1 MRKIYLG
8 IMFSL
13 MFLFT
18 SLPAFGG
25 DLRQGFLGTRWR
37 SDISELKGFSK
48 ISERGFV
55 DYYRNPNK
63 VYTLNEI
70 HIPDVIYGFYENRF
84 FAVYINIDSPDA
96 FGRIRDYMISRYG
109 TPKQSITMKNKLRV
123 YSWNHKIVKMKLKVN
138 EKVGD
143 MKLAF
148 YYLPLSRKVNIA
160 QQEVFL
166 EKTPRWF
173 PIERDKTPDYI
184 PILRF

>member
-1 MRKIYLG
+1 MKKIYVG
-8 IMFSL
+8 IIFSL
-13 MFLFT
+13 MFLLT
-18 SLPAFGG
+18 TIPVFGD

-48 ISERGFV
+48 ISKRGLV
-55 DYYRNPNK
+55 DYYRNPGK

-70 HIPDVIYGFYENRF
+70 HIPDVIYGFYESRF

-96 FGRIRDYMISRYG
+96 FDRIRDYMISRYG
-109 TPKQSITMKNKLRV
+109 IPKQSFTMKNSLRV
-123 YSWNHKIVKMKLKVN
+123 YSWNHKIVRMKLKVN
-138 EKVGD
+138 EKVGN

-148 YYLPLSRKVNIA
+148 YYLPLSSKVNIA

-166 EKTPRWF
+166 EKTPRLF